1 MPVQDYCRLGPR
13 TVSPQE
19 TIHGAAQ
26 LMEEHGV
33 GSLVVVDEQTR
44 PVGMLTDRDIVIAVA
59 GKGRDARTTPVSRV
73 MSKPVVTV
81 TGGAPVGVAIRFMRQ
96 YSVRR
101 IPIVDSQSGRLK
113 GILTTDDVIEL
124 LAEEFSTTAALI
136 HMQLPP
142 DAPGQPPRSAAPE
155 GR

>member
-1 MPVQDYCRLGPR
+1 MPVEDYCRLGPR
-13 TVSPQE
+13 TVSPEQ
-19 TIHGAAQ
+19 TVHAAAE
-26 LMEEHGV
+26 LMEQHGV
-33 GSLVVVDEQTR
+33 GSLVVVDEEMR
-44 PVGMLTDRDIVIAVA
+44 PVGMLTDRDAVIAVA
-59 GKGRDARTTPVSRV
+59 GKGRDARQTLVSRV
-73 MSKPVVTV
+73 MSKPVVSV

-101 IPIVDSQSGRLK
+101 IPIVDGSSGRLK

-124 LAEEFSTTAALI
+124 LGKEFSSTSELI

-142 DAPGQPPRSAAPE
+142 DAPGQPPFSDAAE

>member
-1 MPVQDYCRLGPR
+1 MPVEDYCRLGPR
-13 TVSPQE
+13 TVSAE
-19 TIHGAAQ
+19 ESLRVAAH
-26 LMEEHGV
+26 LMEDHGV
-33 GSLVVVDEQTR
+33 GSLVVIDEETR

-59 GKGRDARTTPVSRV
+59 GKGRDPGSTPVSRV

-96 YSVRR
+96 YSIRR

-113 GILTTDDVIEL
+113 GILTTDDVIQL
-124 LAEEFSTTAALI
+124 LAEEFSGAAELI

-142 DAPGQPPRSAAPE
+142 DLPGQQSPSVAPE
-155 GR
+155 AR

>member
-1 MPVQDYCRLGPR
+1 MSVEDYCRLGPR
-13 TVSPQE
+13 TISPE
-19 TIHGAAQ
+19 ESLHAAAN
-26 LMEEHGV
+26 LMESHGV
-33 GSLVVVDEQTR
+33 GSLVAVDEETR
-44 PVGMLTDRDIVIAVA
+44 PVGILTDRDIVIAVA
-59 GKGRDARTTPVSRV
+59 GKGRDPASTPVSRV

-81 TGGAPVGVAIRFMRQ
+81 TGGAPVAVAIRFMRQ

-101 IPIVDSQSGRLK
+101 IPIVDAQSGRLK

-124 LAEEFSTTAALI
+124 LGDEFAGAAALI

-142 DAPGQPPRSAAPE
+142 DLPGQQSTSVASE